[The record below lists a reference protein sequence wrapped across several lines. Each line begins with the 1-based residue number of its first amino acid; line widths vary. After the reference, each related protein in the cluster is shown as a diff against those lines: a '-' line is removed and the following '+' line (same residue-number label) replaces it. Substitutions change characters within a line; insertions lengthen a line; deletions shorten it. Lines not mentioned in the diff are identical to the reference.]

1 MPRPL
6 IHFAHANGFPSA
18 CYRAFFEALGD
29 DIDIIMVPMLGHD
42 PAFPVA
48 PNWHGLAEQV
58 ADSVRRRGDGRPVI
72 AVGHSL
78 GGMTSFMAAHRHPG
92 LFSGLVMMDPA
103 YINPL
108 AAMVMG
114 AAKLTGQVD
123 RLTPAGR
130 SKGRR
135 SVWPSRDAMRT
146 SLRSKGLFR
155 SFRDDCFE
163 DYVRHGLTDCE
174 EGVRLVYEPEREV
187 EMFRHTPSDTWR
199 YRRQL
204 AIPRALIS
212 GETSEFLRGGTMHK
226 LAAAQGIPLETTVGA
241 HMFPFEYPNE
251 TAALVRGHIL
261 RMHAGQGA

>member
-42 PAFPVA
+42 PAFPIA

-163 DYVRHGLTDCE
+163 DYVTHGLTDCE
-174 EGVRLVYEPEREV
+174 EGVRLVYEPERESRCSATRPATPGATAGSWR
-187 EMFRHTPSDTWR
+187 FRAR
-199 YRRQL
+199 
-204 AIPRALIS
+204 
-212 GETSEFLRGGTMHK
+212 
-226 LAAAQGIPLETTVGA
+226 
-241 HMFPFEYPNE
+241 
-251 TAALVRGHIL
+251 
-261 RMHAGQGA
+261 